1 MKYKLLPNTFEDIE
15 LAAGG
20 EERKKG
26 VLLYD
31 LSSKPS
37 SQKYANNYQRKPGN
51 PENFQAF
58 LIFITSQH
66 SVVLKSG

>member
-1 MKYKLLPNTFEDIE
+1 MKYQLLPNTFEDIE

-37 SQKYANNYQRKPGN
+37 SQKYANNYQKKP
-51 PENFQAF
+51 
-58 LIFITSQH
+58 
-66 SVVLKSG
+66 